1 MALTIILG
9 LQYWPLGLVWYRL
22 LHQKNNWTK
31 DSRAWTIA
39 WRHQEQV
46 KNNLCW
52 TLVRRNDPPYV
63 PDLKR
68 SEIRAI
74 RASPSDF
81 NVAGRISHQGTS
93 HSILG
98 RYWSFLRLWASAGN
112 WPFFCPLI
120 TCWLCNEAED
130 RTGLY
135 AGKPRPLLLHLK
147 FSCGWSIIR
156 LNFPAVSTCD
166 KVSLTIRIFNGDSL
180 AYFLAL

>member
-22 LHQKNNWTK
+22 LHKKNNWTQ
-31 DSRAWTIA
+31 DSRARTIA
-39 WRHQEQV
+39 WRYKELI

-52 TLVRRNDPPYV
+52 TLVRRHDPPYV

-68 SEIRAI
+68 SKIRAI

-93 HSILG
+93 HSVLG
-98 RYWSFLRLWASAGN
+98 RNRSFLRLWASAGN
-112 WPFFCPLI
+112 WPFFGSLI
-120 TCWLCNEAED
+120 TCWLCNEAKD
-130 RTGLY
+130 RTRLN
-135 AGKPRPLLLHLK
+135 ASKPRPLLLHLQ
-147 FSCGWSIIR
+147 FSCGWGIIR

-166 KVSLTIRIFNGDSL
+166 KISLTIRIFNGHSS
-180 AYFLAL
+180 AYFLDL